1 MFVCFKVL
9 LVFLERELCQFKS
22 SETKRILFFFLFS
35 FLFGQV
41 PHPKMLRARS
51 DLSYVYRR
59 TRTRELGVAV
69 DVEPTTDEQKTH
81 ADDDDG
87 EIIIIFFFEGGL
99 LWPYFFYDTH
109 KKNLSPPFVT
119 CCVSPF

>member
-1 MFVCFKVL
+1 
-9 LVFLERELCQFKS
+9 
-22 SETKRILFFFLFS
+22 
-35 FLFGQV
+35 
-41 PHPKMLRARS
+41 MLRARS

-87 EIIIIFFFEGGL
+87 EIIIFFEGGL
-99 LWPYFFYDTH
+99 LWPYFFYDT

>member
-69 DVEPTTDEQKTH
+69 NVEPTTDEQKTH

-87 EIIIIFFFEGGL
+87 EIIIIFFLRGVF
-99 LWPYFFYDTH
+99 YFFYDT
-109 KKNLSPPFVT
+109 KKNLSPTFVT

>member
-1 MFVCFKVL
+1 
-9 LVFLERELCQFKS
+9 
-22 SETKRILFFFLFS
+22 
-35 FLFGQV
+35 
-41 PHPKMLRARS
+41 MLRARS

-87 EIIIIFFFEGGL
+87 EIIIFFFFEGGL
-99 LWPYFFYDTH
+99 LLFLRHT
-109 KKNLSPPFVT
+109 KKSLSSFCHLLCLPL
-119 CCVSPF
+119 

>member
-99 LWPYFFYDTH
+99 LLFLRHT
-109 KKNLSPPFVT
+109 KKSLSSFCHLLLCLPPF
-119 CCVSPF
+119 

>member
-1 MFVCFKVL
+1 
-9 LVFLERELCQFKS
+9 
-22 SETKRILFFFLFS
+22 
-35 FLFGQV
+35 
-41 PHPKMLRARS
+41 MLRARS

-87 EIIIIFFFEGGL
+87 EIIIFF
-99 LWPYFFYDTH
+99 
-109 KKNLSPPFVT
+109 
-119 CCVSPF
+119 